1 MVALGRI
8 SLESLTEARVF
19 ICDIVVR
26 LACQRGKEA
35 DFRAL
40 DDNIRLT
47 EELERMQE
55 NLRRTEAVVDF
66 YRLLANAA
74 HRSEERRV
82 GKESVST
89 CRSRWSPYH

>member
-1 MVALGRI
+1 MQGGSRVVLTQASGDRVALGRI
-8 SLESLTEARVF
+8 SCESLAEARLF

-66 YRLLANAA
+66 YRQIGRASC
-74 HRSEERRV
+74 RERV
-82 GKESVST
+82 CQYV
-89 CRSRWSPYH
+89 